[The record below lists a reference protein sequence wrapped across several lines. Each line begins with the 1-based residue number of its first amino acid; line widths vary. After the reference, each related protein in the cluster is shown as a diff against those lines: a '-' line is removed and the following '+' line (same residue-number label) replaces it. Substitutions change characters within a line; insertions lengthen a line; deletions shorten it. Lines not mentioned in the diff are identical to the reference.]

1 MRAASY
7 GVIREQPGESAAKIT
22 YLPVRK
28 PVKHASS
35 TGAEST
41 QVELFLKFRFVLV
54 IVIAVGILI
63 RVRVKGLTTRKFTS
77 LSLKIEF
84 GSLPQKSFGHMDHHL
99 LFLR

>member
-1 MRAASY
+1 MRAASH

-41 QVELFLKFRFVLV
+41 QVELFLKFRFV
-54 IVIAVGILI
+54 IVIAVGIL
-63 RVRVKGLTTRKFTS
+63 VRITKVKGLTKRKFTS
-77 LSLKIEF
+77 
-84 GSLPQKSFGHMDHHL
+84 
-99 LFLR
+99 

>member
-7 GVIREQPGESAAKIT
+7 SVIREQPGESAAKIT

-41 QVELFLKFRFVLV
+41 QVELFLKFRFV
-54 IVIAVGILI
+54 IVIAVGIL
-63 RVRVKGLTTRKFTS
+63 VRITKVKGLTKRKFTS
-77 LSLKIEF
+77 LSHKLEC
-84 GSLPQKSFGHMDHHL
+84 GSLPQKLFGHMDHHL